1 MSTPDK
7 RAREKKKAQ
16 KKREKEMRRWEKRD
30 RAPEEVEIVS
40 AEEIAGGM
48 RSIEE
53 VMADLEGG
61 DPHTSRSAG
70 RSASTIPTK
79 LFVGGLSY
87 DTTTAGLRKAFEEY
101 GPVSDAAVITD
112 RDTGRSRGFGFVTMA
127 DRKDAPKA
135 IKGLDGKE
143 LDGRRIVVNVAT
155 ERR

>member
-1 MSTPDK
+1 MSTPEK

-16 KKREKEMRRWEKRD
+16 KKREKEMRRWEKREQGPGD
-30 RAPEEVEIVS
+30 IEVVS
-40 AEEIAGGM
+40 AEDIAGGM

-53 VMADLEGG
+53 VMQELEGG
-61 DPHTSRSAG
+61 GPAVSRSAP
-70 RSASTIPTK
+70 SVPAK

-87 DTTTAGLRKAFEEY
+87 STTNESLRAAFEAFGQVVEA
-101 GPVSDAAVITD
+101 VVITD

-135 IKGLDGKE
+135 INGLDGTE
-143 LDGRRIVVNVAT
+143 LDGRSIVVNVAT